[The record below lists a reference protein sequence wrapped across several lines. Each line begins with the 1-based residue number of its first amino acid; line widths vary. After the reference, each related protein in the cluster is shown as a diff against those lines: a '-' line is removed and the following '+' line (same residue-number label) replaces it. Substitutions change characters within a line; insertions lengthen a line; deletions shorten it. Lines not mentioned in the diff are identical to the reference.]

1 MAVGGRVLL
10 ASYTSRL
17 PHEEQFFIVSGLFCL
32 DVSGLYQCCF
42 DAKDPISFCLGKGII
57 VLLNT
62 VFVRGGQ
69 SVFFN
74 NAEAGFL
81 LYAEAGFLVY
91 VKAKQTPYTYGRKP
105 AGFL

>member
-17 PHEEQFFIVSGLFCL
+17 PHERHFFVVSVLSYSHVF
-32 DVSGLYQCCF
+32 GLYQCCY
-42 DAKDPISFCLGKGII
+42 ACKDPISFCLGKGNI

-62 VFVRGGQ
+62 VFAAGDSRF
-69 SVFFN
+69 SSI

-81 LYAEAGFLVY
+81 LYVEASFLFMPRESANDIAFV
-91 VKAKQTPYTYGRKP
+91 VRQ
-105 AGFL
+105 L